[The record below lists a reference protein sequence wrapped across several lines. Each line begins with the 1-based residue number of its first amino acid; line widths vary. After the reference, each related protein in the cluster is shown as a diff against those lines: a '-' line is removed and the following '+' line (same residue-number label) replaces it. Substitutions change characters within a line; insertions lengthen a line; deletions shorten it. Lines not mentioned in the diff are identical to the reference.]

1 MASNDNINKTMTHVL
16 MMFAKAYCSAWYFIR
31 CKLRNKRDFDYF
43 VKDLRSQYKNNEIAK
58 VALSKTKFFSK
69 VVLINDDIEKSVAVK
84 IGDIEIMYS
93 FDKKARQSNVI
104 PFDDSPEWEVASA
117 LIRMTKAIHLN
128 ATVFKFSKYRKGAE
142 DGVKTE
148 HRKSSS

>member
-1 MASNDNINKTMTHVL
+1 MVSNNINKTMTHVL
-16 MMFAKAYCSAWYFIR
+16 MMLAKAYCSAWYFIR
-31 CKLRNKRDFDYF
+31 CKIRNKRDFDYF
-43 VKDLRSQYKNNEIAK
+43 VKDLRSQCKNNEIAK

-69 VVLINDDIEKSVAVK
+69 VVVINDDIEKSVAVK
-84 IGDIEIMYS
+84 IGDVEIMYS
-93 FDKKARQSNVI
+93 FDKKARQSNVV

-128 ATVFKFSKYRKGAE
+128 ATVLKFSKYRKEAE
-142 DGVKTE
+142 DGKTQ